1 MPLIDLKTDLKS
13 LRFKSSDTPG
23 DRPGGGWSYQPFV
36 TKNPNYLDNVSIE
49 DLRRTGGK
57 DMLLRGGTLLPLS
70 IFEDEERLSKFL
82 FTTPAGLNF
91 TTQQNLLSATGVRVF
106 GGYPNQ
112 VRAANINKANDG
124 TYLPTSTLAAV
135 AGTAL
140 GIHPNK
146 QGIDPT
152 GKNDLL
158 SRPQYLNLVNGG
170 VYNTGNFEGIAKAAN
185 NRLFNLYSNKI
196 VGLPIS
202 ALTFQSGP
210 AGTGPL
216 AQFLLNNKLIRGVS
230 NFVSKNTGNPENLYA
245 YLAGPQATQGPAGKT
260 IIKIGGDSP
269 SRQYGGDVL
278 VGNNIF
284 TSYRASQNSALKF
297 STLSQSQLATYP
309 VIGDGSTYNTVTDF
323 RDSLNAKPSSFIAK
337 SLPYE
342 KYNIEQRVNL
352 GDPGR
357 RTVNRSNP
365 SKGIPSNA
373 KGLDQINS
381 MYLYQS
387 DFVTTDK
394 RKNDLIKFRI
404 ATILNDNP
412 SQSIFTHFRAY
423 INSFTDSMNAS
434 WNSFKYSGRGE
445 DFYTYQG
452 FQNNIQLSFT
462 VVAQSIQELSIM
474 FQKLNY
480 LKSTLAP
487 DYSDSGYMRGNI
499 HKLTMGAYFY
509 EVPGIIDSLQY
520 TIPNDTPWDI
530 AIPSQKSGIQDELL
544 GGINIRTPKVKELP
558 HRIEVTMTF
567 RPIYDF
573 LPETV
578 KDIEARGADMT
589 QRFITLQDSISK
601 TSDNLYSDEISD
613 DFRVNGIN
621 TQAAKVTTAEP
632 VSPTQNQ
639 DPPPIFGPPR
649 PPENNFTADL
659 SGLGQPFGGNR
670 QLQELFGN
678 E

>member
-13 LRFKSSDTPG
+13 LRFKSSDIPG

-36 TKNPNYLDNVSIE
+36 TKNKDYLDKVSIE

-57 DMLLRGGTLLPLS
+57 DMLLRGGTLVPRS

-82 FTTPAGLNF
+82 FTTPAGF
-91 TTQQNLLSATGVRVF
+91 TFQAQQNLLSITGVRVF

-140 GIHPNK
+140 GFHPNK
-146 QGIDPT
+146 QGIDFT
-152 GKNDLL
+152 GTSDLL
-158 SRPQYLNLVNGG
+158 SRPQYLNLVKGG
-170 VYNTGNFEGIAKAAN
+170 VYNTGNFEGISKVSN

-196 VGLPIS
+196 VGLPTS
-202 ALTFQSGP
+202 ALALSSGN
-210 AGTGPL
+210 ANTGPL
-216 AQFLLNNKLIRGVS
+216 TQFLLNNKLIRGVA
-230 NFVSKNTGNPENLYA
+230 NFVDKNLGNPENLYA
-245 YLAGPQATQGPAGKT
+245 YLGGPQATEGPTGKT

-284 TSYRASQNSALKF
+284 TSARASQNSALKF
-297 STLSQSQLATYP
+297 STLSQTQLATYP

-323 RDSLNAKPSSFIAK
+323 RDNLQAKPKSFIAK

-357 RTVNRSNP
+357 RTVDRSNP
-365 SKGIPSNA
+365 TKGIPSNA

-387 DFVTTDK
+387 DVVTTDK

-423 INSFTDSMNAS
+423 INSFTDTMNAS
-434 WNSFKYSGRGE
+434 WNNFKYSGRGE

-452 FQNNIQLSFT
+452 FNNSISMNFT
-462 VVAQSIQELSIM
+462 VVAQSVQELSIM

-499 HKLTMGAYFY
+499 HKLTVGAYFY
-509 EVPGIIDSLQY
+509 EVPGIIDSLTY
-520 TIPNDTPWDI
+520 TIPNDTTWDI
-530 AIPSQKSGIQDELL
+530 AIPSQKAGIQDKLL
-544 GGINIRTPKVKELP
+544 GGINVRTPEVKELP
-558 HRIEVTMTF
+558 HRIEVQMAF
-567 RPIYDF
+567 KPIYDF

-578 KDIEARGADMT
+578 KDIEARGENMT

-601 TSDNLYSDEISD
+601 SSDNLYVKEISD

-621 TQAAKVTTAEP
+621 TQAAKTTTAES
-632 VSPTQNQ
+632 VAPTQNQ
-639 DPPPIFGPPR
+639 DPLPIFGPPR

-659 SGLGQPFGGNR
+659 TRGSSILDIF
-670 QLQELFGN
+670 N
-678 E
+678 EPIE

>member
-13 LRFKSSDTPG
+13 LRFKSADTPG

-36 TKNPNYLDNVSIE
+36 TKNKDYLDNVSIE

-57 DMLLRGGTLLPLS
+57 DMLLRGGTLVPKS

-82 FTTPAGLNF
+82 FTTPAGF
-91 TTQQNLLSATGVRVF
+91 IFQTQQNLLSITGVRVF

-146 QGIDPT
+146 QGIDFT
-152 GKNDLL
+152 GTSDLL
-158 SRPQYLNLVNGG
+158 SRPQYLNLIKGG
-170 VYNTGNFEGIAKAAN
+170 VFNTGNFEGISKVSN

-196 VGLPIS
+196 VGLPTS
-202 ALTFQSGP
+202 ALALSSGN
-210 AGTGPL
+210 ANTGPL
-216 AQFLLNNKLIRGVS
+216 AQFLLNNKLIRGVA
-230 NFVSKNTGNPENLYA
+230 NFVDKNIGNPENLYA
-245 YLAGPQATQGPAGKT
+245 YLGGPQATEGPAGKT

-269 SRQYGGDVL
+269 SRQYTGDVL
-278 VGNNIF
+278 IGNNIF
-284 TSYRASQNSALKF
+284 TTNRASQNSALKF
-297 STLSQSQLATYP
+297 STLSQTQLATYP
-309 VIGDGSTYNTVTDF
+309 AIGDGSTYNTVTDF
-323 RDSLNAKPSSFIAK
+323 RDNLQAKPNSFIAK

-365 SKGIPSNA
+365 TLGVPSNA

-423 INSFTDSMNAS
+423 INSFTDTMNAS

-452 FQNNIQLSFT
+452 FQNSISMGFT
-462 VVAQSIQELSIM
+462 VVAQSVQELSIM

-509 EVPGIIDSLQY
+509 EVPGIIDSLTY
-520 TIPNDTPWDI
+520 TVPNDTTWDI
-530 AIPSQKSGIQDELL
+530 AIPSQPSGIQDTLL
-544 GGINIRTPKVKELP
+544 GGINVRTPQVKELP
-558 HRIEVTMTF
+558 HRIEVQMSF
-567 RPIYDF
+567 KPIYDF

-578 KDIEARGADMT
+578 KDIEARGANMT
-589 QRFITLQDSISK
+589 QRFITLQDSTSK
-601 TSDNLYSDEISD
+601 SSNNLYADEISD
-613 DFRVNGIN
+613 DFRVNDAN
-621 TQAAKVTTAEP
+621 QQAAKTTTAEP
-632 VSPTQNQ
+632 VAPTQNQ
-639 DPPPIFGPPR
+639 DPLPIYGPPR
-649 PPENNFTADL
+649 PPENNFTADFTQRPNPL
-659 SGLGQPFGGNR
+659 MDIFNQPI
-670 QLQELFGN
+670 E
-678 E
+678 

>member
-1 MPLIDLKTDLKS
+1 MPLLDFKTDLKS
-13 LRFKSSDTPG
+13 LRFKTTDVPG

-36 TKNPNYLDNVSIE
+36 TPKNGYLDTLTTE

-57 DMLLRGGTLLPLS
+57 DMFIRGGTLLPSS

-82 FTTPAGLNF
+82 FSTPAGYKF
-91 TTQQNLLSATGVRVF
+91 TIQQNVLSAIGVRVF

-124 TYLPTSTLAAV
+124 TYLPTNTLAAV

-146 QGIDPT
+146 QGIDPSGT
-152 GKNDLL
+152 SDLL

-170 VYNTGNFEGIAKAAN
+170 VYNTGNFEGIAKVSN
-185 NRLFNLYSNKI
+185 NRLFNLYANKI
-196 VGLPIS
+196 VGLPSS
-202 ALTFQSGP
+202 ALALQSGA

-245 YLAGPQATQGPAGKT
+245 YLGGPQATQGPAGKT
-260 IIKIGGDSP
+260 VIKIGSDSS
-269 SRQYGGDVL
+269 SRQYGGSVL
-278 VGNNIF
+278 VGNNISAPNLEF
-284 TSYRASQNSALKF
+284 NASPLKF
-297 STLSQSQLATYP
+297 STLSQTQLSTYP
-309 VIGDGSTYNTVTDF
+309 VIGGGSTFNTVTDF
-323 RDSLNAKPSSFIAK
+323 RDNLQAKPSSFIAE

-342 KYNIEQRVNL
+342 KFNIEQRVNL

-357 RTVNRSNP
+357 RSVNRSNP
-365 SKGIPSNA
+365 TKGIPSNA

-387 DFVTTDK
+387 NFVTTDK

-412 SQSIFTHFRAY
+412 SESIFTHFRAY

-452 FQNNIQLSFT
+452 FQNNISLGFT
-462 VVAQSIQELSIM
+462 VVAQSVQELSIM

-509 EVPGIIDSLQY
+509 EVPGIIDSLTY
-520 TIPNDTPWDI
+520 TIPNDTTWDI
-530 AIPSQKSGIQDELL
+530 ALPSQKSGIQDTLL
-544 GGINIRTPKVKELP
+544 GGINVRNPQVKELP
-558 HRIEVTMTF
+558 HRIEVQLTF
-567 RPIYDF
+567 KPIYDF

-601 TSDNLYSDEISD
+601 TSDNLYSDKISD
-613 DFRVNGIN
+613 DFRVNGTN
-621 TQAAKVTTAEP
+621 VQAAKVTTALP
-632 VSPTQNQ
+632 IPPTQNQ
-639 DPPPIFGPPR
+639 DPPIDYQALFNARRQG
-649 PPENNFTADL
+649 L
-659 SGLGQPFGGNR
+659 LGSGLNDD
-670 QLQELFGN
+670 LQDLLDE
-678 E
+678 

>member
-13 LRFKSSDTPG
+13 LRFKSPDTPG

-36 TKNPNYLDNVSIE
+36 TKNKDYLDNISIE

-57 DMLLRGGTLLPLS
+57 DMLLRGGTLVPRS

-91 TTQQNLLSATGVRVF
+91 QVQQNLLSVTGVRVF

-152 GKNDLL
+152 GTSDLL
-158 SRPQYLNLVNGG
+158 SRPQYLNLVKGG
-170 VYNTGNFEGIAKAAN
+170 VYNTGNFEGISKVAN

-196 VGLPIS
+196 VGLPIT
-202 ALTFQSGP
+202 ALTLSNSNNN
-210 AGTGPL
+210 TGPL

-230 NFVSKNTGNPENLYA
+230 NFVDKNTGNPENLYA
-245 YLAGPQATQGPAGKT
+245 YLGGPQATQGPSGKT

-269 SRQYGGDVL
+269 SRQYTGDVL
-278 VGNNIF
+278 IGNNIF
-284 TSYRASQNSALKF
+284 TTNRAFQNSALKF
-297 STLSQSQLATYP
+297 STLSQTQLATYP
-309 VIGDGSTYNTVTDF
+309 AIGDGSTYNTVTDF
-323 RDSLNAKPSSFIAK
+323 RDNLQAKPSSFIAK

-342 KYNIEQRVNL
+342 KYNIEQRINL

-357 RTVNRSNP
+357 RTVNRRNFQNGRP
-365 SKGIPSNA
+365 DNA

-387 DFVTTDK
+387 ENVTTDK

-404 ATILNDNP
+404 ATILNNKP
-412 SQSIFTHFRAY
+412 NESIFTHFRAY

-434 WNSFKYSGRGE
+434 WDSFKYSGRGE

-452 FQNNIQLSFT
+452 FQNNINLSFT

-487 DYSDSGYMRGNI
+487 NYSDSGYMRGNI
-499 HKLTMGAYFY
+499 HKLTMGGYFY
-509 EVPGIIDSLQY
+509 EVPGIIDTLTY
-520 TIPNDTPWDI
+520 TIPNDSTWEV
-530 AIPSQKSGIQDELL
+530 AIPSQESAIQNLL
-544 GGINIRTPKVKELP
+544 GGINVRTPEVKELP
-558 HRIEVTMTF
+558 HRIEVQMTF
-567 RPIYDF
+567 KPIYDF

-578 KDIEARGADMT
+578 KDIEARGEEMT
-589 QRFITLQDSISK
+589 QRFITLQDSKSK
-601 TSDNLYSDEISD
+601 SSQNLYANEISD
-613 DFRVNGIN
+613 DFRVNGDN
-621 TQAAKVTTAEP
+621 QQAQKSRTSEP
-632 VSPTQNQ
+632 IAPTQNQ
-639 DPPPIFGPPR
+639 DPPPA
-649 PPENNFTADL
+649 NNFTADI

>member
-1 MPLIDLKTDLKS
+1 MPLIDFKTDLKS
-13 LRFKSSDTPG
+13 LRFKTTDVPG

-36 TKNPNYLDNVSIE
+36 TPKNDYLDTLTTE

-57 DMLLRGGTLLPLS
+57 DMFLRGGTLLPSS
-70 IFEDEERLSKFL
+70 ILEDEERLSKFL
-82 FTTPAGLNF
+82 FTTPAGFKF
-91 TTQQNLLSATGVRVF
+91 TVQQNLLSAIGVRVF

-112 VRAANINKANDG
+112 VRTANLNKANDG

-146 QGIDPT
+146 QGIDFT
-152 GKNDLL
+152 GTSDLL
-158 SRPQYLNLVNGG
+158 SRPQYLNLVKGG
-170 VYNTGNFEGIAKAAN
+170 TFNTGNFEGIAKVAN
-185 NRLFNLYSNKI
+185 NRLFNLYSNKV
-196 VGLPIS
+196 VGLPIA
-202 ALTFQSGP
+202 ALTFQNTPIGSS
-210 AGTGPL
+210 PL
-216 AQFLLNNKLIRGVS
+216 AQFLLNNKLIRGVT
-230 NFVSKNTGNPENLYA
+230 NFVDKNTSNPESLYS
-245 YLAGPQATQGPAGKT
+245 YLGGPQATQGPAGKT
-260 IIKIGGDSP
+260 TIKIGSDSP
-269 SRQYGGDVL
+269 SRQYGGSVL
-278 VGNNIF
+278 VGNNISAPNLEF
-284 TSYRASQNSALKF
+284 NASPLKF
-297 STLSQSQLATYP
+297 STLSQTQLATYP
-309 VIGDGSTYNTVTDF
+309 VIGGGSTFNTVTDF
-323 RDSLNAKPSSFIAK
+323 RDNLQAKPSSFIAK

-342 KYNIEQRVNL
+342 EYSIEQRINL

-357 RTVNRSNP
+357 RSVNRSNP
-365 SKGIPSNA
+365 TEGIPSNA

-387 DFVTTDK
+387 NFVTTDK

-412 SQSIFTHFRAY
+412 SESIFTHFRAY

-452 FQNNIQLSFT
+452 FQNNISLGFT
-462 VVAQSIQELSIM
+462 VVAQSVQELSIM

-509 EVPGIIDSLQY
+509 EVPGIIDSLTY
-520 TIPNDTPWDI
+520 TIPNDTTWDI
-530 AIPSQKSGIQDELL
+530 ALPSQKSGIQDVLL
-544 GGINIRTPKVKELP
+544 GGINIRNPQVKELP
-558 HRIEVTMTF
+558 HRIEVQMTF
-567 RPIYDF
+567 KPIYDF

-601 TSDNLYSDEISD
+601 TSNNLYSDEISD
-613 DFRVNGIN
+613 DFRVNGTN
-621 TQAAKVTTAEP
+621 TQAAKVSTAEP
-632 VSPTQNQ
+632 VAPTQNQ

-649 PPENNFTADL
+649 PPANNFTVDISQFNNPL
-659 SGLGQPFGGNR
+659 SGIFSDI
-670 QLQELFGN
+670 N

>member
-13 LRFKSSDTPG
+13 LRFKSADTPG

-36 TKNPNYLDNVSIE
+36 TKNKDYLDNVSIE

-57 DMLLRGGTLLPLS
+57 DMLLRGGTLVPKS

-82 FTTPAGLNF
+82 FTTPAGF
-91 TTQQNLLSATGVRVF
+91 IFQTQQNLLSITGVRVF

-140 GIHPNK
+140 GFHPNK
-146 QGIDPT
+146 QGIDFT
-152 GKNDLL
+152 GTSDLL
-158 SRPQYLNLVNGG
+158 SRPQYLNLIKGG
-170 VYNTGNFEGIAKAAN
+170 VFNTGNSEGISKVAN

-196 VGLPIS
+196 VGLPIT
-202 ALTFQSGP
+202 ALALSSGN
-210 AGTGPL
+210 ANTGPL
-216 AQFLLNNKLIRGVS
+216 AQFLLNNKLIRGVA
-230 NFVSKNTGNPENLYA
+230 NFVDKNIGNPENLYA
-245 YLAGPQATQGPAGKT
+245 YLGGPQATEGPAGKT

-269 SRQYGGDVL
+269 SRQYTGDVL
-278 VGNNIF
+278 IGNNIF
-284 TSYRASQNSALKF
+284 TTNRASQNSALKF
-297 STLSQSQLATYP
+297 STLSQTQLATYP
-309 VIGDGSTYNTVTDF
+309 AIGDGSTYNTVTDF
-323 RDSLNAKPSSFIAK
+323 RDNLQAKPNSFIAK

-365 SKGIPSNA
+365 TKGIPSNA

-387 DFVTTDK
+387 DVVTTDK

-423 INSFTDSMNAS
+423 INSFTDTMNAS

-452 FQNNIQLSFT
+452 FQNSISMGFT
-462 VVAQSIQELSIM
+462 VVAQSVQELSIM

-509 EVPGIIDSLQY
+509 EVPGIIDSLTY
-520 TIPNDTPWDI
+520 TVPNDTTWDI
-530 AIPSQKSGIQDELL
+530 AIPSQPSGIQDTLL
-544 GGINIRTPKVKELP
+544 GGINVRTPQVKELP
-558 HRIEVTMTF
+558 HRIEVQMSF
-567 RPIYDF
+567 KPIYDF

-578 KDIEARGADMT
+578 KDIEARGANMT
-589 QRFITLQDSISK
+589 QRFITLQDSTSK
-601 TSDNLYSDEISD
+601 SSNNLYADEISD
-613 DFRVNGIN
+613 DFRVNDAN
-621 TQAAKVTTAEP
+621 QQAAKTTTAEP
-632 VSPTQNQ
+632 VAPTQNQ
-639 DPPPIFGPPR
+639 DPLPIYGPPR
-649 PPENNFTADL
+649 PPENNFTADFTQRPNPL
-659 SGLGQPFGGNR
+659 MDIFNQPI
-670 QLQELFGN
+670 E
-678 E
+678 